1 MLEGPSVP
9 GRHGKKFCNVILCV
23 WKRVVCTMFSTAR
36 ASRVEEL
43 RGQLAAKQQEARQLD
58 HRYRQVALCAESV
71 TAARSTVELVKLAP
85 TEPEDPRLRFHVARL
100 RALID
105 RRRPSDI
112 QVLLQGRPHLL
123 KQHVRIS
130 PNQTA
135 LEYAMD
141 RGLEDIVAVLQASES
156 AVGIEES

>member
-1 MLEGPSVP
+1 MGAS
-9 GRHGKKFCNVILCV
+9 
-23 WKRVVCTMFSTAR
+23 MFSTTAKS
-36 ASRVEEL
+36 SRVQEL
-43 RGQLAAKQQEARQLD
+43 RGQLAAKQQEAVRLS
-58 HRYRQVALCAESV
+58 HEYTQVSLRASPARPRPTTELAE
-71 TAARSTVELVKLAP
+71 LAP
-85 TEPEDPRLRFHVARL
+85 AEPEDPRLRFHVARL

-112 QVLLQGRPHLL
+112 QQLLQGRPHLL

-141 RGLEDIVAVLQASES
+141 RGLEDIVALLQASES